1 LYLNY
6 NNSTGTIIVNC
17 AINFESVELSKIE
30 EQIIRLFRFSHLGF
44 QLFKIDGRRLILT
57 GANHAADE
65 ILGTDHARYMG
76 KCIEEVVPVKENP
89 GLLDEFYSLVKNG
102 PALHKEH
109 TIIEGKKII
118 NAFQICAFK
127 VSSQLLLATYFDIAE
142 RIKNE
147 SQLKNKIDEY
157 ITLTGQHKAHEKE
170 KSSIDR
176 GCVTKLSEIQD
187 IISRLE
193 QSETRQALAL
203 EATNDGIWDYS
214 PVSKKIYFSPRWF
227 HMLGY
232 RKDRFPQT
240 FETFLDLV
248 FDDDRDYVSKEI
260 TTFVKNKDTYLNME
274 FRMKAHDGMVRWIQS
289 RAKSVEKDEKG
300 NILRI
305 IGTHI
310 DITDRKLEEL
320 SYQQQNEALK
330 IAEEKLK
337 SQNTEL
343 RLTYEKLLDSEEKFR
358 QLAEN
363 SNDIFWLRSKHEI
376 LYLNSAFEKI
386 WDRSRKEVIDN
397 PGIIRQWIHPEDK
410 TTFHLWPDIENKAKN
425 GYYTEQYRII
435 KPGGE
440 VRWIW
445 ARIYPIYNEN
455 KEFYRIAGIATDVTE
470 QKNIEQELRIAKIKA
485 QESDRLKTSFLA
497 NISHEIRTPMNGIV
511 GFTQMI
517 REGNIDSRLRKEYEN
532 VIYLSTRQ
540 LLHIIDDIVDISKIE
555 ANQLTINKTSFNINE
570 LISELQLFFERELSA
585 SEKEPDISLSSFK
598 ELGDQECNIVTD
610 QDRLRQIMNNL
621 IDNAIKFTKR
631 GEIKFGYTL
640 SDNNFQFFVE
650 DTGIGIDEELYSIIF
665 EYFRQADEG
674 HTRQY
679 GGTGLGLPIA
689 KGLVELL
696 GGEIWVESK
705 KGIGTTFYFSLPHK
719 FVDIE
724 KKEEPK
730 KEEAPRYNW
739 HDKKILVVED
749 DDLNYAFLEAVISQT
764 NAIIIRAENGH
775 EALSKCKEAGLD
787 IILLDIRL
795 PEMDGFEFVRQLR
808 KSGIKIPVIAQTA
821 YAMSGDKHKCFD
833 AGCNDYIAKPLKKNE
848 LLKKMSNFL

>member
-6 NNSTGTIIVNC
+6 NISTGTIIVKC
-17 AINFESVELSKIE
+17 AINFEFVELSKIE
-30 EQIIRLFRFSHLGF
+30 EQITRLFRFSHLGF
-44 QLFKIDGRRLILT
+44 QLFKIDGSRLILT
-57 GANHAADE
+57 SANQAADE
-65 ILGTDHARYMG
+65 ILGINHSQYIG
-76 KCIEEVVPVKENP
+76 KCIEEVVPVKENY
-89 GLLDEFYSLVKNG
+89 GLLDDFYSLVKNG
-102 PALHKEH
+102 LMLHKEH
-109 TIIEGKKII
+109 TSI
-118 NAFQICAFK
+118 NSNKNITAFQICAFK
-127 VSSQLLLATYFDIAE
+127 VSSQLILATYFDITE

-147 SQLKNKIDEY
+147 SQLKNRIDEY
-157 ITLTGQHKAHEKE
+157 VSLAGQQKVPANE
-170 KSSIDR
+170 KSPINAQFAP
-176 GCVTKLSEIQD
+176 KLSEIQD

-227 HMLGY
+227 NMLGY
-232 RKDRFPQT
+232 RKEQFPHT

-248 FDDDRDYVSKEI
+248 FDDDREYVRKEI
-260 TTFVKNKDTYLNME
+260 SSFVKNKDTYLNLE

-305 IGTHI
+305 IGTHT

-343 RLTYEKLLDSEEKFR
+343 RLTYEKLLESEEKFR

-363 SNDIFWLRSKHEI
+363 SNDIFWLRNKQEI

-386 WDRSRKEVIDN
+386 LNRSRKEVIDN
-397 PGIIRQWIHPEDK
+397 PGIIKQWIHPEDK
-410 TTFHLWPDIENKAKN
+410 TTFHLWPDIKDKAKN

-445 ARIYPIYNEN
+445 ARIYPIYNKN

-517 REGNIDSRLRKEYEN
+517 REGNIDTQIRKEYEN
-532 VIYLSTRQ
+532 IIYLSTRQ

-585 SEKEPDISLSSFK
+585 SDKGPDIRLSSYK
-598 ELGDQECNIVTD
+598 ESGDQECNIFTD

-621 IDNAIKFTKR
+621 IGNAIKFTKR

-689 KGLVELL
+689 KGLVEIL

-705 KGIGTTFYFSLPHK
+705 KGIGTTFYFSLPIK
-719 FVDIE
+719 PVDIE

-730 KEEAPRYNW
+730 KEEALKYNW

-764 NAIIIRAENGH
+764 NATIIRAENGH
-775 EALSKCKEAGLD
+775 EALSKCKETTPD

-795 PEMDGFEFVRQLR
+795 PEMDGFEFTRQLR
-808 KSGIKIPVIAQTA
+808 KSGITIPVIAQTA
-821 YAMSGDKHKCFD
+821 YAMSGDKHKCLD